1 MVASNEAADGTSAP
15 AVPLSGFLGA
25 RGEPVAILG
34 GDGLLAT
41 ALADLLARCHVP
53 HAVLPRKQCDLGRS
67 ADLVW
72 LLRDLAPACV
82 INCAAITDCYYC
94 ERHAQIA
101 SEVNGIAVGRLAA
114 MCRAQAVP
122 LVHFSCASVFDGNA
136 VRPYRT
142 DDSATP
148 LCQYGRSKVLGER
161 LLQRFAPQRWLLIR
175 TSWLFGQISRDFVGR
190 LLSSAQRTEPIQVID
205 DEVGSPTFAADLARA
220 VLLLLVA
227 GETGIWH
234 LSNRGTATWY
244 TFAKAVVRTWARPTL
259 VCPWPGEQCES
270 EPPNVAS
277 PAPRRTRSN
286 VLDCSTTYRKL
297 GLRMR
302 MWESALQAY
311 YRRVKQAS
319 EPVADQSSI

>member
-1 MVASNEAADGTSAP
+1 VS
-15 AVPLSGFLGA
+15 
-25 RGEPVAILG
+25 
-34 GDGLLAT
+34 
-41 ALADLLARCHVP
+41 
-53 HAVLPRKQCDLGRS
+53 RS

-72 LLRDLAPACV
+72 LLRDVRPACV
-82 INCAAITDCYYC
+82 VNCAAITDWQYC

-101 SEVNGIAVGRLAA
+101 TEVNGIAVGRLAA
-114 MCRAQAVP
+114 MCRAQAIP

-148 LCQYGRSKVLGER
+148 LCQHGRSKVLGER

-190 LLSSAQRTEPIQVID
+190 LLSTAQGGAGPIQVMD

-244 TFAKAVVRTWARPTL
+244 TFAKAVVRTWDQPAL
-259 VCPWPGEQCES
+259 VCPYSADDC
-270 EPPNVAS
+270 EPPLS
-277 PAPRRTRSN
+277 PAPRRSRSN

-311 YRRVKQAS
+311 YRRVKHSS
-319 EPVADQSSI
+319 E